1 MKELAETTQEPDHL
15 YIRSSVQVITS
26 QPFRQMLKLMSKFVI
41 SVSGSVMS
49 QTAVGV
55 PHPHD
60 GPMAICSMGSRYLG
74 SFSSWN

>member
-15 YIRSSVQVITS
+15 YIRLSVQDITG

-49 QTAVGV
+49 
-55 PHPHD
+55 PD
-60 GPMAICSMGSRYLG
+60 SRR
-74 SFSSWN
+74 STSPP

>member
-15 YIRSSVQVITS
+15 YIRSSVQDITG
-26 QPFRQMLKLMSKFVI
+26 QPSKQTQKLMSKFVI
-41 SVSGSVMS
+41 SVSGSVIS
-49 QTAVGV
+49 QAAVGV

-60 GPMAICSMGSRYLG
+60 GPMAIRSIGPRHLG